1 MPEIYMTIWGAAG
14 RAHAW
19 QLHVMVLRPTGDG
32 SSDHLDAEVQPPG
45 IINLIEGLQE
55 VGRESPAD
63 VVCAVPTVSSRH
75 AMIRVG
81 TQLQSSPPLMIRTCH
96 LPRLEDFYR
105 SLGSQLSL
113 FHACVAGSS

>member
-1 MPEIYMTIWGAAG
+1 
-14 RAHAW
+14 
-19 QLHVMVLRPTGDG
+19 MVLRPTGDG
-32 SSDHLDAEVQPPG
+32 SSDHLDADVLPPG

-81 TQLQSSPPLMIRTCH
+81 TIAVSTSSHDQDET
-96 LPRLEDFYR
+96 
-105 SLGSQLSL
+105 S
-113 FHACVAGSS
+113 A

>member
-1 MPEIYMTIWGAAG
+1 
-14 RAHAW
+14 
-19 QLHVMVLRPTGDG
+19 MVLRPTGDG

-81 TQLQSSPPLMIRTCH
+81 TQLRSSPPLMIRT
-96 LPRLEDFYR
+96 
-105 SLGSQLSL
+105 
-113 FHACVAGSS
+113 